1 MGSHKKRLWDLKHKI
16 PFDFPSSERRFWGRV
31 TTGVPKGQVQRW
43 VGRKPTPP
51 PPPAEPGSKT
61 SRVPHF
67 SPASPEPGLQ
77 GRNPSRTPGATPR
90 PSDVETACSG
100 PRSREAAVR
109 PETRFLGRGSGDTPA
124 RSSLSGKVRQ
134 GGGGPDWDG
143 WMQTGKVSPARPP
156 LK

>member
-1 MGSHKKRLWDLKHKI
+1 MGSHKKRIWDLKHKI

-90 PSDVETACSG
+90 PSDVETEPAQGRAAARLRCGRRPDSSG
-100 PRSREAAVR
+100 GVA
-109 PETRFLGRGSGDTPA
+109 ETRPPGPHSPGKCA
-124 RSSLSGKVRQ
+124 RAGVAPTGTGGCRQ
-134 GGGGPDWDG
+134 G
-143 WMQTGKVSPARPP
+143 R
-156 LK
+156 